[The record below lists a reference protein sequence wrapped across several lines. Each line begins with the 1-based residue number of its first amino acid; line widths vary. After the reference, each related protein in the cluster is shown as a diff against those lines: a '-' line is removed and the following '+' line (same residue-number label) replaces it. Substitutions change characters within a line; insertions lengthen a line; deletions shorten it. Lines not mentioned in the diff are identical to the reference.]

1 MSTVFLIVHQPQIQL
16 IEFGTEKWVH
26 VLRDEGPLVF
36 RESSSSRP
44 GRRRRRQPRFSDAD
58 ERLLWFSDLADFKEL
73 QKSFDAP
80 LAEPRLGAVAATER
94 HLEYRLQA
102 TETRET
108 N

>member
-16 IEFGTEKWVH
+16 IEFGTEKRVH

-44 GRRRRRQPRFSDAD
+44 GRRRQPRFSDAD

-102 TETRET
+102 TGTRET